1 MTGGVLFACNG
12 GEEAKGPVIQPKKE
26 STWVKTEKVRTT
38 KEAAVS
44 GKDKSLAPIPVNAS
58 LAKQLNQSKPDGMA
72 VTDQVSCLAR
82 VESMDLKRTAV
93 QKAGGMWHAFER
105 NADSKA
111 YSSDGMQLD
120 STTNQMIHGLKHL
133 CRTAE
138 GVPITDLARKI
149 SKKVDTYGW
158 DETRRMLLSQGEHP
172 EDIDIM
178 LEYAEAAKNE
188 TTRKVDFTAI
198 GELIAHAEPLIDLYE
213 DLSRRSVDAQTIDA
227 FLSDAITLLKVIREF
242 AGHDPLMTLALK
254 EDNQV
259 PYAHPDQDM

>member
-1 MTGGVLFACNG
+1 MMCGILFACNG

-38 KEAAVS
+38 KEEAVS

-58 LAKQLNQSKPDGMA
+58 LAKQLSQSKLGGMA

-82 VESMDLKRTAV
+82 VESMDLRRTAV

-105 NADSKA
+105 NTDSKA
-111 YSSDGMQLD
+111 YSSNGMQLD
-120 STTNQMIHGLKHL
+120 STTNQMIHGLRHL
-133 CRTAE
+133 CRTTE

-178 LEYAEAAKNE
+178 LEYAETAE
-188 TTRKVDFTAI
+188 ERTTRTVDLQAI
-198 GELIAHAEPLIDLYE
+198 SELIAHVEPLIDLYE
-213 DLSRRSVDAQTIDA
+213 DLSRRSVDAQTVDA
-227 FLSDAITLLKVIREF
+227 FLSDAVTLLKVIREF

>member
-1 MTGGVLFACNG
+1 MMCGILFACNG

-38 KEAAVS
+38 KEEAVS
-44 GKDKSLAPIPVNAS
+44 GKDKSLALIPVNAS
-58 LAKQLNQSKPDGMA
+58 LAKQLNQSKPGGMA

-82 VESMDLKRTAV
+82 VESMDLRRTAV
-93 QKAGGMWHAFER
+93 QKAGGVWHAFER
-105 NADSKA
+105 NTDSKA
-111 YSSDGMQLD
+111 YSSNGMQLD

-178 LEYAEAAKNE
+178 LEYAETAE
-188 TTRKVDFTAI
+188 EGTTRTVDFQAI
-198 GELIAHAEPLIDLYE
+198 SELIAHVEPLIDLYE
-213 DLSRRSVDAQTIDA
+213 DLSRRSVDAKTIDS
-227 FLSDAITLLKVIREF
+227 FLIDAITLLKVINELI
-242 AGHDPLMTLALK
+242 GHDPLMTLALK

>member
-1 MTGGVLFACNG
+1 MYGVLFACNG
-12 GEEAKGPVIQPKKE
+12 REEAKGPVIQPKKE

-38 KEAAVS
+38 REAAVS
-44 GKDKSLAPIPVNAS
+44 GKDKSLALIPVNAS
-58 LAKQLNQSKPDGMA
+58 LAKQLNQSKPGGIA
-72 VTDQVSCLAR
+72 VTDQVSCLTR
-82 VESMDLKRTAV
+82 VGSMDIKRTAV

-105 NADSKA
+105 NTDSKM
-111 YSSDGMQLD
+111 YSSNGMQLD
-120 STTNQMIHGLKHL
+120 SMTNQMIHGLKHL

-158 DETRRMLLSQGEHP
+158 DETRRILLGRGEHP

-178 LEYAEAAKNE
+178 LEYAETAENE
-188 TTRKVDFTAI
+188 TTRKVNFPAI
-198 GELIAHAEPLIDLYE
+198 GKLIARVEPLIDLYE
-213 DLSRRSVDAQTIDA
+213 YLSHRSVDAQTINA
-227 FLSDAITLLKVIREF
+227 FLSDAVTLLKVIREF
-242 AGHDPLMTLALK
+242 TGHDPLMTLALK